1 MPFTKEQLLETA
13 AQFAGL
19 ADHPRYG
26 HLFAACAAGLRAW
39 EARRGFY
46 RKTVNTARIFL
57 AELERHVVR
66 VRQDGLTQEN
76 EQETAFAMVECLACM
91 IREVALASG
100 ADTPDEEFVLSYFET
115 CGEWRPE
122 DSGLA
127 SVYFFK
133 RIPASV
139 LCRTAEILD
148 AGLHPAATE
157 AADRVPPQ

>member
-1 MPFTKEQLLETA
+1 M
-13 AQFAGL
+13 
-19 ADHPRYG
+19 
-26 HLFAACAAGLRAW
+26 
-39 EARRGFY
+39 
-46 RKTVNTARIFL
+46 
-57 AELERHVVR
+57 
-66 VRQDGLTQEN
+66 RQDGLTQEN